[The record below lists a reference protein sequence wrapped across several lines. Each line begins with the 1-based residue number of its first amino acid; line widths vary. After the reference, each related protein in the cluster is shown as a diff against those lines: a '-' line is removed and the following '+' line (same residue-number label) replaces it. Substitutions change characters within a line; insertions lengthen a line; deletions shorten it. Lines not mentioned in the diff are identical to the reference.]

1 MKSLCKPFVLSL
13 LVGAM
18 TLLPMSKAFCQS
30 TPEPAVVVSIKQI
43 DEQISDVKY
52 LMEASGFGQM
62 MFFVD
67 AMIKP
72 YTSGIDGKK
81 DAGLMLYF
89 ANGSP
94 VPEMV
99 GFLPVTNMDAV
110 LDTVSQ
116 MAEIDEGDDM
126 TTIIMDSG
134 QEMSVKMDGDYA
146 FFSMN
151 AGMLESTPS
160 VPKDVIQ
167 ELSGKYNIAAKI
179 FAENIPAEMKDQA
192 MGLIRQSA
200 EMTQSQ
206 LGDDTSLDLQMEQ
219 LDMLMTQADS
229 ITIGLGIDE
238 DNKSMIMDFGFKG
251 SPNSD
256 LAAKL
261 ADSAPKKPSNFTGFV
276 MDGAAMTL
284 NQSGSI
290 SGEDAANYT
299 TVLNDL
305 VPTMMEELG
314 YEADLSDEK
323 LDAIEKA
330 MNTIVEVAEETLQ
343 NGVVDMGAVIMLE
356 EEDAN
361 FAMGMQLTNPKKLES
376 AVKELAKMLEE
387 MAPGEID
394 VNLNSGSHKDVTFH
408 TINGDLSTAPDEMQ
422 EMVGSSLAMV
432 VGIGMD
438 TAYIGLGTNPE
449 SIIKKAMDASA
460 KNDGKGK
467 PQSPAMAM
475 SFNLVP
481 MLEMAARVNDD
492 PMMNEL
498 IDTLKESGSSA
509 INMNYVIDDGVNFRV
524 EIQEGIFSL
533 LGAAGQQMQGMQ
545 PGFGNE
551 DF

>member
-13 LVGAM
+13 LITAM

-52 LMEASGFGQM
+52 LMDAAGFGQM

-89 ANGSP
+89 TDDSP
-94 VPEMV
+94 MPEMV
-99 GFLPVTNMDAV
+99 GFLPVTNMDAI

-134 QEMSVKMDGDYA
+134 EEMSVKMDGDYA

-160 VPKDVIQ
+160 VPKDVMK
-167 ELSGKYNIAAKI
+167 ELTENYNIAAKI
-179 FAENIPAEMKDQA
+179 FAENIPAAMKDQA
-192 MGLIRQSA
+192 MGLIRSSA

-206 LGDDTSLDLQMEQ
+206 LGDETDLDLQMEQ
-219 LDMLMTQADS
+219 LEMLMTQSES
-229 ITIGLGIDE
+229 ITVGIGIDE
-238 DNKSMIMDFGFKG
+238 DNKKMMMDFGFKG
-251 SPNSD
+251 TPNSD

-299 TVLNDL
+299 TMLGDL
-305 VPTMMEELG
+305 VPSMMEELG
-314 YEADLSDEK
+314 YEMDLSDDK
-323 LDAIEKA
+323 LDTIEKA

-343 NGVVDMGAVIMLE
+343 NGVVDMGAVIMMDK
-356 EEDAN
+356 EDVN

-376 AVKELAKMLEE
+376 AVKALSKMAEE
-387 MAPGEID
+387 QAPGELD

-408 TINGDLSTAPDEMQ
+408 TINVDTSTAPDEFQ
-422 EMVGSSLAMV
+422 EVVGSSLSMV
-432 VGIGMD
+432 VGIGKD

-475 SFNLVP
+475 SFNLIP
-481 MLEMAARVNDD
+481 MLEMAARVNDE

-498 IDTLKESGSSA
+498 IDTLKESGSSE
-509 INMNYVIDDGVNFRV
+509 INMTYVIDDGINFRV
-524 EIQEGIFSL
+524 EIQEGVFAL
-533 LGAAGQQMQGMQ
+533 LGSAGTQLQAQGL
-545 PGFGNE
+545 GGNE

>member
-1 MKSLCKPFVLSL
+1 
-13 LVGAM
+13 M

-52 LMEASGFGQM
+52 LMDAAGFGQM

-89 ANGSP
+89 TDDSP
-94 VPEMV
+94 MPEMV
-99 GFLPVTNMDAV
+99 GFLPVTNMDAI

-134 QEMSVKMDGDYA
+134 EEMSVKMDGDYA

-160 VPKDVIQ
+160 VPKDVVK
-167 ELSGKYNIAAKI
+167 ELTGKYNIAAKI
-179 FAENIPAEMKDQA
+179 FAENIPAAMKDQA
-192 MGLIRQSA
+192 MGLIRSSA

-206 LGDDTSLDLQMEQ
+206 LGDETNLDLQMEQ
-219 LDMLMTQADS
+219 LDMLMTQSDS
-229 ITIGLGIDE
+229 ITVGIGIDE
-238 DNKSMIMDFGFKG
+238 DNKKMMMDFGFKG
-251 SPNSD
+251 TPNSD

-299 TVLNDL
+299 TMLGDL
-305 VPTMMEELG
+305 VPSMMEELG
-314 YEADLSDEK
+314 YEMDLSDDK
-323 LDAIEKA
+323 LDTIEKA

-343 NGVVDMGAVIMLE
+343 NGVVDMGAVIMMDK
-356 EEDAN
+356 EDVN

-376 AVKELAKMLEE
+376 AVKELAKLAEE
-387 MAPGEID
+387 QAPGELD

-408 TINGDLSTAPDEMQ
+408 TINVDTSTAPDEFQ
-422 EMVGSSLAMV
+422 EIAGSSLSMV
-432 VGIGMD
+432 VGIGTD

-460 KNDGKGK
+460 KKDGKGK

-475 SFNLVP
+475 SFDLIP
-481 MLEMAARVNDD
+481 MLEMAARVNDE

-498 IDTLKESGSSA
+498 IDTLKESGSSS
-509 INMNYVIDDGVNFRV
+509 INMSYIIEDGVNFRV
-524 EIQEGIFSL
+524 EIQEGVFAL
-533 LGAAGQQMQGMQ
+533 LGAAGTQMQSQGL
-545 PGFGNE
+545 GGNE

>member
-13 LVGAM
+13 LITAM

-52 LMEASGFGQM
+52 LMDAAGFGQM

-89 ANGSP
+89 TDDSP
-94 VPEMV
+94 MPEMV
-99 GFLPVTNMDAV
+99 GFLPVTNMDAI

-134 QEMSVKMDGDYA
+134 EEMSVKMDGDYA

-160 VPKDVIQ
+160 VPKDVMK
-167 ELSGKYNIAAKI
+167 ELTENYNIAAKI
-179 FAENIPAEMKDQA
+179 FAENIPAAMKDQA
-192 MGLIRQSA
+192 MVLIRSSA

-206 LGDDTSLDLQMEQ
+206 LGDETDLDLQMEQ
-219 LDMLMTQADS
+219 LEMLMTQSES
-229 ITIGLGIDE
+229 ITVGIGIDE
-238 DNKSMIMDFGFKG
+238 DNKKMMMDFGFKG
-251 SPNSD
+251 TPNSD

-299 TVLNDL
+299 TMLGDL
-305 VPTMMEELG
+305 VPSMMEELG
-314 YEADLSDEK
+314 YEMDLSDDK
-323 LDAIEKA
+323 LDTIEKA

-343 NGVVDMGAVIMLE
+343 NGVVDMGAVIMMDK
-356 EEDAN
+356 EDVN

-376 AVKELAKMLEE
+376 AVKALSKMAEE
-387 MAPGEID
+387 QAPGELD

-408 TINGDLSTAPDEMQ
+408 TINVDTSTAPDEFQ
-422 EMVGSSLAMV
+422 EVVGSSLSMV

-475 SFNLVP
+475 SFNLIP
-481 MLEMAARVNDD
+481 MLEMAARVNDE

-498 IDTLKESGSSA
+498 IDTLKESGSSE
-509 INMNYVIDDGVNFRV
+509 INMTYVIDDGINFRV
-524 EIQEGIFSL
+524 EIQEGVFAL
-533 LGAAGQQMQGMQ
+533 LGSAGTQLQAQGL
-545 PGFGNE
+545 GGNE

>member
-1 MKSLCKPFVLSL
+1 MKSLFKPFVLSL
-13 LVGAM
+13 LISAM

-52 LMEASGFGQM
+52 LMDAAGFGQM

-81 DAGLMLYF
+81 DAGLMLFF
-89 ANGSP
+89 ADDSP
-94 VPEMV
+94 MPEMV
-99 GFLPVTNMDAV
+99 GFLPVTNMDAI

-134 QEMSVKMDGDYA
+134 EEMSVKMDGDYA
-146 FFSMN
+146 FFAMN
-151 AGMLESTPS
+151 AEMLESTPS
-160 VPKDVIQ
+160 VPKDIIK

-179 FAENIPAEMKDQA
+179 FAENIPAAMKDQA
-192 MGLIRQSA
+192 MDLIRSSA

-206 LGDDTSLDLQMEQ
+206 LGDETSLDLQMEQ
-219 LDMLMTQADS
+219 LDMLMTQSDS

-238 DNKSMIMDFGFKG
+238 DNKNMIMDFGFKG
-251 SPNSD
+251 APNSD

-261 ADSAPKKPSNFTGFV
+261 ADSAPKKPSNFSGFV

-299 TVLNDL
+299 TVLSDL
-305 VPTMMEELG
+305 VPSMMEELG
-314 YEADLSDEK
+314 YEMDLSDKK
-323 LDAIEKA
+323 LDTIEKA
-330 MNTIVEVAEETLQ
+330 LNTLVDVAEETLQ
-343 NGVVDMGAVIMLE
+343 NGVIDMGAVIMMD
-356 EEDAN
+356 EEDVN

-376 AVKELAKMLEE
+376 AVKELSKMAEE
-387 MAPGEID
+387 MVPGQLDI
-394 VNLNSGSHKDVTFH
+394 NLNSGSYKDVTLH
-408 TINGDLSTAPDEMQ
+408 TINVDVSDGPDEMQ
-422 EMVGSSLAMV
+422 EVLGSSIAMV
-432 VGIGMD
+432 IGIGMD
-438 TAYIGLGTNPE
+438 TAYMGVGTNPE

-460 KNDGKGK
+460 KSKGKGK
-467 PQSPAMAM
+467 SQSPAMAM

-492 PMMNEL
+492 PMMDTL
-498 IDTLKESGSSA
+498 IDTLKESGSSG
-509 INMNYVIDDGVNFRV
+509 INMTYVIDDGVNFRV
-524 EIQEGIFSL
+524 EIQEGVFAL
-533 LGAAGQQMQGMQ
+533 LGAAGTQMQGQ
-545 PGFGNE
+545 GLGGNE

>member
-1 MKSLCKPFVLSL
+1 M
-13 LVGAM
+13 
-18 TLLPMSKAFCQS
+18 
-30 TPEPAVVVSIKQI
+30 VSIKQI

-52 LMEASGFGQM
+52 LMDAAGFGQM

-89 ANGSP
+89 TDDSP
-94 VPEMV
+94 MPEMV
-99 GFLPVTNMDAV
+99 GFLPVTNMDAI

-134 QEMSVKMDGDYA
+134 EEMSVKMDGDYA

-160 VPKDVIQ
+160 VPKDVMK
-167 ELSGKYNIAAKI
+167 ELTENYNIAAKI
-179 FAENIPAEMKDQA
+179 FAENIPAAMKDQA
-192 MGLIRQSA
+192 MGLIRSSA

-206 LGDDTSLDLQMEQ
+206 LGDETDLDLQMEQ
-219 LDMLMTQADS
+219 LEMLMTQSES
-229 ITIGLGIDE
+229 ITVGIGIDE
-238 DNKSMIMDFGFKG
+238 DNKKMMMDFGFKG
-251 SPNSD
+251 TPNSD

-299 TVLNDL
+299 TMLGDL
-305 VPTMMEELG
+305 VPSMMEELG
-314 YEADLSDEK
+314 YEMDLSDDK
-323 LDAIEKA
+323 LDTIEKA

-343 NGVVDMGAVIMLE
+343 NGVVDMGAVIMMDK
-356 EEDAN
+356 EDVN

-376 AVKELAKMLEE
+376 AVKALSKMAEE
-387 MAPGEID
+387 QAPGELD

-408 TINGDLSTAPDEMQ
+408 TINVDTSTAPDEFQ
-422 EMVGSSLAMV
+422 EVVGSSLSMV
-432 VGIGMD
+432 VGIGKD

-475 SFNLVP
+475 SFNLIP
-481 MLEMAARVNDD
+481 MLEMAARVNDE

-498 IDTLKESGSSA
+498 IGTLKESGSSE
-509 INMNYVIDDGVNFRV
+509 INMTYVIDDGINFRV
-524 EIQEGIFSL
+524 EIQEGVFAL
-533 LGAAGQQMQGMQ
+533 LGSAGTQLQAQGL
-545 PGFGNE
+545 GGNE